1 MKLMATI
8 RQRLVWKLFIS
19 YLIIILVGVISLAV
33 TAEFTAPSALD
44 RHMAN
49 MTMVMGGDMGDMMG
63 DITENFQRAVNEVL
77 LIATIAATATAV
89 LISSFVTRRIV
100 SPIEEM
106 TQASQR
112 IANGRYD
119 ERVHV
124 VGEDELGELA
134 GSFNRMAHTLAQT
147 EERRRQLIGDVAHEL
162 RTPLSSI
169 RSVME
174 GLVDGVLPAEPATFL
189 SVQNEVSRL
198 QRLVH
203 DLEEL
208 SRAEAG
214 QIPLEMELV
223 DPADLIHT
231 ATERLRPQF
240 EDKGVQLSLDLAPD
254 LPQLLVDAG
263 RMTQVFLNLLGNA
276 LQYTPSGG
284 EVTVHVQANKDE
296 LKFAVQ
302 DTGIGITPEHLPHV
316 FERFYRVDKSRSRAG
331 GGSGIGLTIS
341 KHLVEAHNGRISAA
355 SPGSGQGSTFTIALP
370 TTQ

>member
-44 RHMAN
+44 RHRAN

-124 VGEDELGELA
+124 VG
-134 GSFNRMAHTLAQT
+134 
-147 EERRRQLIGDVAHEL
+147 
-162 RTPLSSI
+162 
-169 RSVME
+169 
-174 GLVDGVLPAEPATFL
+174 
-189 SVQNEVSRL
+189 
-198 QRLVH
+198 
-203 DLEEL
+203 
-208 SRAEAG
+208 
-214 QIPLEMELV
+214 
-223 DPADLIHT
+223 
-231 ATERLRPQF
+231 
-240 EDKGVQLSLDLAPD
+240 
-254 LPQLLVDAG
+254 
-263 RMTQVFLNLLGNA
+263 
-276 LQYTPSGG
+276 
-284 EVTVHVQANKDE
+284 
-296 LKFAVQ
+296 
-302 DTGIGITPEHLPHV
+302 
-316 FERFYRVDKSRSRAG
+316 
-331 GGSGIGLTIS
+331 
-341 KHLVEAHNGRISAA
+341 
-355 SPGSGQGSTFTIALP
+355 
-370 TTQ
+370 